1 MPSSRGSSWPG
12 NVPTSLTFPAIAG
25 RFFTTGTTCKALCF
39 SEEALVHLEAFGYL
53 TSFSIINTSTLCH
66 YLAKSYK
73 LDLGGSKN
81 CLTWVMAF
89 TIKRRKGDT
98 PKTSSVSEYLQ
109 LGNVMSKVSFVVGS
123 DRLEYLC
130 SDNFESSLLHSPF
143 LLPTYSRYYSAVRNL
158 Y

>member
-1 MPSSRGSSWPG
+1 MIH
-12 NVPTSLTFPAIAG
+12 L
-25 RFFTTGTTCKALCF
+25 
-39 SEEALVHLEAFGYL
+39 EALVV

-73 LDLGGSKN
+73 LYLGGSKN
-81 CLTWVMAF
+81 CLTWVMAL
-89 TIKRRKGDT
+89 IKEGKEKLQK
-98 PKTSSVSEYLQ
+98 PSVSEYLQ

-143 LLPTYSRYYSAVRNL
+143 LLPIAGIILQSEISNNMKIHLEET
-158 Y
+158 